1 MHNNESSLRT
11 VTVAAVIVVE
21 VGTAVIATVATA
33 VIGVVTAAVV
43 AAVVVAVVSAVIAA
57 VGAFVGMLVAALDHL
72 QFGFAEFDLL
82 FVLPEASCIQVH
94 VRMFPFYLH
103 CMRLTVARTLVRKV
117 QDRLWHIK
125 QVARS
130 CFSPQEHFTVK
141 FDITG

>member
-1 MHNNESSLRT
+1 MHNHKIPLRT
-11 VTVAAVIVVE
+11 VAAAAVVVVSE
-21 VGTAVIATVATA
+21 VSITVIATVA
-33 VIGVVTAAVV
+33 VIGVVTSAIV
-43 AAVVVAVVSAVIAA
+43 AAVVVVAAAIAA
-57 VGAFVGMLVAALDHL
+57 VGAFVVSAVAALDHL